1 MNSVTVQVEVTSSES
16 VFFMSHVFQGC
27 LASDHTVQLSQGESD
42 IWGPIPLIYDDL
54 LTFQLLV
61 CIDPPY
67 QLTPESKVKLCN

>member
-1 MNSVTVQVEVTSSES
+1 
-16 VFFMSHVFQGC
+16 MSHVFQGC

-67 QLTPESKVKLCN
+67 QLTPESKVKLCY